1 MRIVELLNISR
12 KETPLLYRRVYTAQ
26 AVFESPRGRAEKD
39 VQFTVEHRP
48 VGGVDIQVDRIDSL
62 DYPLIP
68 VVRELKTYIAD
79 LDKKGSLP

>member
-1 MRIVELLNISR
+1 MRIVDLLNISR
-12 KETPLLYRRVYTAQ
+12 KETPLFYRRVYTAQ

-39 VQFTVEHRP
+39 VQFTVEHLP
-48 VGGVDIQVDRIDSL
+48 VGGVEIQVDRIENL

-68 VVRELKTYIAD
+68 VVRELKTYIAA

>member
-12 KETPLLYRRVYTAQ
+12 KETPILYRRMYTAQ
-26 AVFESPRGRAEKD
+26 AVLEYTQGRSEKK
-39 VQFTVEHRP
+39 VRFAVEHKP
-48 VGGVDIQVDRIDSL
+48 MGGVDIQVEVLDSL
-62 DYPLIP
+62 EYPLIP

>member
-12 KETPLLYRRVYTAQ
+12 KETPLYYRRVYTAQ
-26 AVFESPRGRAEKD
+26 AVFESPSGRTEKD

-48 VGGVDIQVDRIDSL
+48 VGGVDIQVDRIENQ

-79 LDKKGSLP
+79 LDKKGTLP

>member
-12 KETPLLYRRVYTAQ
+12 KENPILYRRIYTAQ
-26 AVFESPRGRAEKD
+26 AVLETQQGQTQKK
-39 VQFTVEHRP
+39 VQFIVEHRP
-48 VGGVDIQVDRIDSL
+48 VGGVDIHVEILDSL
-62 DYPLIP
+62 ECPLIP